1 MSLWMVR
8 GDRYGRHEV
17 LALEG
22 GFAYVDF
29 QFVPDL
35 SRVETRDKLV
45 EVLREAYPDASQ
57 GRLYNHAGQLY
68 AFVHRMKNDD
78 LVAMPLRSRSQ
89 VALGFVSG
97 PYRYRT
103 DLGDVHHV
111 RQVKWIRTGI
121 PRKNFGQDLLY
132 SLGAFMTVCQIQ
144 RNDAEVRV
152 RAILEG
158 EPDPGFAL
166 SGEEAAPA
174 VEETEAQIDIEQ
186 LARDQ
191 IINLLETQF
200 KGHDLARLVAAVLQ
214 AEGYKTEA
222 SSPGPDG
229 GVDILAGCGALGFE
243 GPKLCVQ
250 VKSSQSPADV
260 NVLRALQGTMNTFKA
275 DQGLLVSWGGFTKPV
290 IQEAR
295 LSYFSVRLW
304 DADDLLKAVLQNYD
318 RLPEE
323 IQSELP
329 LKRIWTLV
337 LEE

>member
-1 MSLWMVR
+1 MALWMVR
-8 GDRYGRHEV
+8 AGRHGEHED
-17 LALEG
+17 LALES
-22 GFAYVDF
+22 GFACVGF
-29 QFVPDL
+29 EEVPDL
-35 SRVETRDKLV
+35 SGFSKWEAVVDAVRN
-45 EVLREAYPDASQ
+45 AYPDASQ
-57 GRLYNHAGQLY
+57 GRVNNYAGQLY
-68 AFVHRMKNDD
+68 AFANRMQVGD
-78 LVAMPLRSRSQ
+78 LVTLPLKTRHQ
-89 VALGFVSG
+89 IALGRVSG
-97 PYRYRT
+97 RYAYRT
-103 DLGDVHHV
+103 DIGDVHHTLPV
-111 RQVKWIRTGI
+111 EWIRPNV
-121 PRKNFGQDLLY
+121 PRNDFAQDLLY
-132 SLGAFMTVCQIQ
+132 SFGAFMTVCRVQ
-144 RNDAEVRV
+144 RNNAAERV
-152 RAILEG
+152 QAVLEG
-158 EPDPGFAL
+158 KPDPGLTAPPIIEEEGLEDGAL
-166 SGEEAAPA
+166 R
-174 VEETEAQIDIEQ
+174 DIEL

-191 IINLLETQF
+191 ILNALETQF

-214 AEGYKTEA
+214 AEGYKTEV

-229 GVDILAGCGALGFE
+229 GVDILAGIGALGFE
-243 GPKLCVQ
+243 GPTLCVQ

-260 NVLRALQGTMNTFKA
+260 NVLRALQGSMSTFKA